1 MKRSIKIKIVILF
14 LLLLFIM
21 LISITLGAVKI
32 PIKDTTKIIASTI
45 LDKVSSISS
54 KINLSNIIDVSDIKE
69 SDFFIVLNI
78 RLPRILLAGLVG
90 AILSLVGS
98 AYQAIFKNPMADP
111 FVMGVSSGAA
121 FGATVG
127 MLLGFNVGVFGFGI
141 TSILAFI
148 GALLTTFI
156 VYNLARTGN
165 KINTLS
171 ILLAGIVMS
180 SLLSA
185 GISLMMIFNHDDL
198 ARIVSWTMGSFNAA
212 SWKQIIVVIIPTI
225 IGLAFLMSLSRDLN
239 LIVMGEEEAQTLG
252 VNVERLKKT
261 TLILSSILA
270 GLAVSVSGIIGFVG
284 LIIPHLF
291 RMIFSSDHRILL
303 PTSLLGGASFL
314 IVSDTLARTIMPNM
328 EIPVGIITAI
338 FGGPFF
344 LFLLKKTNKNKLI

>member
-1 MKRSIKIKIVILF
+1 MRKSMKFKIIILF
-14 LLLLFIM
+14 LLLLFTM
-21 LISITLGAVKI
+21 LISITFGAIKI
-32 PIKDTTKIIASTI
+32 PLKDTGKIILSTI
-45 LDKVSSISS
+45 LDKVSSLSS
-54 KINLSNIIDVSDIKE
+54 KIDLSDKIDTSNIKE
-69 SDFFIVLNI
+69 SNFFIVLNI

-121 FGATVG
+121 FGATIG
-127 MLLGFNVGVFGFGI
+127 ILLGFNIGIFGFGVI
-141 TSILAFI
+141 SIFAFI

-185 GISLMMIFNHDDL
+185 GISFMMIFNHDDL

-212 SWKQIIVVIIPTI
+212 SWQQIIVVFIPTI
-225 IGLAFLMSLSRDLN
+225 IGLIFLMSLSRDLN

-261 TLILSSILA
+261 TLILSSVLA

-291 RMIFSSDHRILL
+291 RMIFSPDHRILL
-303 PTSLLGGASFL
+303 PTSLLGGATFL
-314 IVSDTLARTIMPNM
+314 IICDTLARSLMPNM
-328 EIPVGIITAI
+328 EIPVGIITAL

-344 LFLLKKTNKNKLI
+344 LFLLKRTSKNKLI